1 MTMRSKEMT
10 HVTTGVV
17 VDGAIRLDEPLA
29 MPNQTAVSVRIEPLP
44 AAANDRLLAWER
56 TQERLKARPIHG
68 GGKRFSRDEL
78 HERR

>member
-1 MTMRSKEMT
+1 MTY
-10 HVTTGVV
+10 VTTGVV
-17 VDGAIRLDEPLA
+17 VDGAIQLDEPIV

-44 AAANDRLLAWER
+44 TASKDRLLAWER